1 MFDFLHH
8 VDLTHWIS
16 TLGYFGLVLIIFL
29 ETGLFFGFFLPGDS
43 LLFVSG
49 VLASQGV
56 FNIFI
61 LIPVLVVT
69 AFSGY
74 AFGYWFGYRLEHWLM
89 ARKESFWFR
98 KRYIERTKVFY
109 ERHGGK
115 TLILGRF
122 VPVVRTFIPIAAGM
136 AEMPLRKYLI
146 FNLIG
151 AMLWALGLPI
161 LGYLLGGII
170 PDAGK
175 YIMPIVVGVIFLSI
189 LPGIFEYFKKKFSH
203 S

>member
-8 VDLTHWIS
+8 VDLTQWIS
-16 TLGYFGLVLIIFL
+16 TLGYFGLIVIIFL
-29 ETGLFFGFFLPGDS
+29 ESGVFFGFFLPGDS
-43 LLFVSG
+43 LLFVAG

-56 FNIFI
+56 FNIYLLI
-61 LIPVLVVT
+61 LLLVLT
-69 AFSGY
+69 AFLGY

-89 ARKESFWFR
+89 KRKESFWFR
-98 KRYIERTKVFY
+98 KSYIERARVFY

-122 VPVVRTFIPIAAGM
+122 VPVVRTFIPIVAGM
-136 AEMPLRKYLI
+136 AEMPFSKFLI
-146 FNLIG
+146 FNALG
-151 AMLWALGLPI
+151 AMFWALGLPI
-161 LGYLLGGII
+161 LGYFLGDVI

-189 LPGIFEYFKKKFSH
+189 LPGIFEYFKKRFSR
-203 S
+203 